1 MNDLRREEPPEPPC
15 RLTFLLYR
23 ARSGSTF
30 FGDRLSR
37 HPEILV
43 IPESNVA
50 PRLQFYFKSRQN
62 TETNIEEL
70 VEFIYAEQKF
80 KDWGLPASELA
91 KTLHLLPHPDWGSV
105 FKACLVSYAAWKK
118 PEAKVVVFKKGGWY
132 VTNFN
137 ALLNFFPEANFIW
150 MLRDPRG
157 VYNSARKALHSEKKT
172 PLGGHV
178 VKDALAWNSFNRALN
193 RALSHWPRKTLIFR
207 YEKFISNPALVLRR
221 VFAFLGVAQ
230 LSAAALESL
239 LGGTQHS
246 HLVSPSTSHLHTN
259 ITKPPLPD
267 RVQGWE
273 KELNRLEKITLTVLC
288 RRGMWQHGYL

>member
-1 MNDLRREEPPEPPC
+1 MNDLMREEPPEPPC

-23 ARSGSTF
+23 ACSGSTF

-50 PRLQFYFKSRQN
+50 PRLEPYFKGRHDTEKN
-62 TETNIEEL
+62 TEEL
-70 VEFIYAEQKF
+70 VDVLYSEQKF
-80 KDWGLPASELA
+80 KDWGLPASELG
-91 KTLHLLPHPDWGSV
+91 KTLHLLPHLDWGSV
-105 FKACLVSYAAWKK
+105 FRACIVSYTSWKK
-118 PEAKVVVFKKGGWY
+118 PEAEVVVFKKGGWY

-137 ALLNFFPEANFIW
+137 ALWNFFPEANCIW

-157 VYNSARKALHSEKKT
+157 VYNSARKALHSEKPP
-172 PLGGHV
+172 PLKGHV

-193 RALSHWPRKTLIFR
+193 RALSHWPRKTCILR
-207 YEKFISNPALVLRR
+207 YEQFTFNSALVLRR
-221 VFAFLGVAQ
+221 VFAFLKVAQ
-230 LSAAALESL
+230 LFAAALESL
-239 LGGTQHS
+239 LGGAQHS

-273 KELNRLEKITLTVLC
+273 KELNPLEEIILSVLC
-288 RRGMWQHGYL
+288 RRGIWQHEYL